1 MKIVEMNNEIIKSK
15 IYSNLKKQ
23 FSEQLT
29 EEELKKVKSITLN
42 SKDSNQNRINYNEY
56 DYKCLENLEAITL
69 NGFIIDDE
77 MITNL
82 NYLKNLKTIIFNH
95 CTFKNEKTIN
105 NELENLLITY
115 SKLERFNLFKNVE
128 KIKAVELIEVGE
140 IDIKDITNIEN
151 IIELSI
157 YNSKIKNSIMINDFI
172 NLKKLKLHGSLVDEE
187 KFSELLNKSIEFSYK
202 EKYFLES

>member
-1 MKIVEMNNEIIKSK
+1 MKSVEVNNKIIKSK

-29 EEELKKVKSITLN
+29 DEELKRIKSMTLN
-42 SKDSNQNRINYNEY
+42 AKDSNKNTIKYNEY
-56 DYKCLENLEAITL
+56 DYKCLENLETITL
-69 NGFIIDDE
+69 NGFIIDNE
-77 MITNL
+77 MIINL

-128 KIKAVELIEVGE
+128 KIKTIELIEVGE
-140 IDIKDITNIEN
+140 INIKDITNMEN
-151 IIELSI
+151 IMELSI
-157 YNSKIKNSIMINDFI
+157 YNSKIRNSIMINQFKK
-172 NLKKLKLHGSLVDEE
+172 LKKLKLDGSLVDEE

>member
-1 MKIVEMNNEIIKSK
+1 MKIVEVNNEIIKSK

-29 EEELKKVKSITLN
+29 DEELKKIKSITLN
-42 SKDSNQNRINYNEY
+42 AKDSNQNRINYNEY
-56 DYKCLENLEAITL
+56 DYKCLKNLETITL

-115 SKLERFNLFKNVE
+115 SKLERFNLFKEVE
-128 KIKAVELIEVGE
+128 KIKTLELIEVGE
-140 IDIKDITNIEN
+140 IDIKDITNMEN

-157 YNSKIKNSIMINDFI
+157 YNSKIRNSILINDFI
-172 NLKKLKLHGSLVDEE
+172 CLKKLKLDGSLVDEE

>member
-1 MKIVEMNNEIIKSK
+1 MEIVEVNNKIIKSK

-29 EEELKKVKSITLN
+29 DEELKKIKSMTLN
-42 SKDSNQNRINYNEY
+42 SKDSNQNRISYNEY
-56 DYKCLENLEAITL
+56 DYKCLENLETITL

-77 MITNL
+77 MITKL

-95 CTFKNEKTIN
+95 CIFENKKTMKNEI
-105 NELENLLITY
+105 EHLLITY
-115 SKLERFNLFKNVE
+115 SKTEKLNLFKTVKN
-128 KIKAVELIEVGE
+128 IKTLELIEVGE
-140 IDIKDITNIEN
+140 IDLNDITNMEN

-157 YNSKIKNSIMINDFI
+157 YNSKIRNSIMINNFK
-172 NLKKLKLHGSLVDEE
+172 NLKKLKLDGSLVDEE
-187 KFSELLNKSIEFSYK
+187 NLLNLLNENIEFSYK

>member
-15 IYSNLKKQ
+15 IYNNLKKQ

-29 EEELKKVKSITLN
+29 DEELKKIKSITLN
-42 SKDSNQNRINYNEY
+42 AKDSNQNRINYDEY
-56 DYKCLENLEAITL
+56 DYKCLENLETITL

-77 MITNL
+77 MITKL

-115 SKLERFNLFKNVE
+115 SKLEKFNLFKKVE
-128 KIKAVELIEVGE
+128 NIKVLELIEVGE
-140 IDIKDITNIEN
+140 IDLKDITNMEN

-157 YNSKIKNSIMINDFI
+157 YNSKIRNSIMINDFK
-172 NLKKLKLHGSLVDEE
+172 NLKKLKLDGSLVDEE